1 MAKEPQTHSTTIE
14 LSTPVPAEVAVGA
27 GLVVRVKVSCSA
39 GCDLRG
45 KPVKIVAPDGVVAT
59 AVLATYDDEANES
72 EDIAIKAPLQVGAH
86 AWTVV
91 FEDQEAADVRH
102 EDCSCALRVKTVP
115 QGTSLAVWDIP
126 SPVVMG
132 ERFEIKVGAKS
143 AGDYEL
149 KGYEIEVCDK
159 DGTVVARGQLQDT
172 PWPGTTAL
180 YWTTVDMIAP
190 DQEGLSGWSVRF
202 AAADLAI
209 PHDGAVAE
217 FSVAVV
223 RPPEHRLAVKV
234 IEKES
239 RAPIEDVQVRL
250 GAYRGATGQLGLAE
264 IMMPK
269 GAYELH
275 IWKAGYE
282 APSQTV
288 DIDQDTSLEVEASIV
303 PEADPD
309 AAWTM

>member
-1 MAKEPQTHSTTIE
+1 MDRIVLMAKEPQIHSTTIE
-14 LSTPVPAEVAVGA
+14 LSTPVPDEVAVGA
-27 GLVVRVKVSCSA
+27 SLVLRVKMSCSA

-45 KPVKIVAPDGVVAT
+45 MPVKIVAPDGVLAA

-86 AWTVV
+86 PWTVV
-91 FEDQEAADVRH
+91 FEAREVDGICH
-102 EDCSCALRVKTVP
+102 EDRSCALSVKTVP
-115 QGTSLAVWDIP
+115 QGTSLAAWDIP

-143 AGDYEL
+143 AGDCEL
-149 KGYEIEVCDK
+149 KDHAIEVCDK
-159 DGTVVARGQLQDT
+159 DGTVVARGQLRDT
-172 PWPGTTAL
+172 QWPGTTAL
-180 YWTTVDMIAP
+180 YWTTVNMIAP

-202 AAADLAI
+202 VAGDLSI

-239 RAPIEDVQVRL
+239 RAPIE
-250 GAYRGATGQLGLAE
+250 
-264 IMMPK
+264 
-269 GAYELH
+269 
-275 IWKAGYE
+275 
-282 APSQTV
+282 
-288 DIDQDTSLEVEASIV
+288 
-303 PEADPD
+303 
-309 AAWTM
+309 

>member
-1 MAKEPQTHSTTIE
+1 M
-14 LSTPVPAEVAVGA
+14 
-27 GLVVRVKVSCSA
+27 
-39 GCDLRG
+39 
-45 KPVKIVAPDGVVAT
+45 PVKIVAPDGVVAT

-72 EDIAIKAPLQVGAH
+72 EDIAIKAPIQVGAH

-91 FEDQEAADVRH
+91 FEAHEAGGIRH
-102 EDCSCALRVKTVP
+102 EDCSCALIVKTVP
-115 QGTSLAVWDIP
+115 QGTSLAAWDIP
-126 SPVVMG
+126 SPVVMA

-143 AGDYEL
+143 AGDCEL
-149 KGYEIEVCDK
+149 KDHAIEVCDK
-159 DGTVVARGQLQDT
+159 DGAVVARGHLRDT

-180 YWTTVDMIAP
+180 YWTAVEMVAP
-190 DQEGLSGWSVRF
+190 EQEGLNAWSVRF
-202 AAADLAI
+202 AADELAI

-223 RPPEHRLAVKV
+223 RAPEHRLAVKV

-239 RAPIEDVQVRL
+239 RAPIEDVQLRL
-250 GAYRGATGQLGLAE
+250 GAYRGATGQSGLAE
-264 IMMPK
+264 LMMPK

-288 DIDQDTSLEVEASIV
+288 DIRQDTSLEVEASII
-303 PEADPD
+303 PEEDPD

>member
-1 MAKEPQTHSTTIE
+1 
-14 LSTPVPAEVAVGA
+14 
-27 GLVVRVKVSCSA
+27 
-39 GCDLRG
+39 
-45 KPVKIVAPDGVVAT
+45 
-59 AVLATYDDEANES
+59 
-72 EDIAIKAPLQVGAH
+72 
-86 AWTVV
+86 
-91 FEDQEAADVRH
+91 
-102 EDCSCALRVKTVP
+102 
-115 QGTSLAVWDIP
+115 
-126 SPVVMG
+126 MG
-132 ERFEIKVGAKS
+132 ERFEVKVGAKS
-143 AGDYEL
+143 AGDYDL
-149 KGYEIEVCDK
+149 KGQGIEVCDK
-159 DGTVVARGQLQDT
+159 DGAIVARGHLQDT

-180 YWTTVDMIAP
+180 YWTMVEMVAP
-190 DQEGLSGWSVRF
+190 DQEGLSAWSVRF
-202 AAADLAI
+202 AAVDLAI
-209 PHDGAVAE
+209 PHNGAVAE

-250 GAYRGATGQLGLAE
+250 GAYRGATGQSGLAE

-288 DIDQDTSLEVEASIV
+288 DIRQDTSLEVEASIV
-303 PEADPD
+303 PEEDPD